1 MKTKRELVMPRNNPT
16 PPVQQN
22 SSVQKA
28 FVNKSIN
35 SLHSFYLSGSI
46 EEPSEYVAWFEIMRN
61 ANENDV
67 IQIHINSYGGDLFT
81 AIQFMRAIADT
92 QAHVI
97 CSVEGACMSAAT
109 MIFLCADTFE
119 VSEHSMFM
127 FHNYSSVSH
136 GKGGE
141 MFDNI
146 IHERKWSEHLL
157 NRIYAGFLGKEE
169 ISSLLEN
176 KDLWM
181 DGEEVLKRLNKRQA
195 MFTRIAKDAEKKA
208 KKPVA
213 EKKPEPKAKPA
224 AKPAAK
230 KTPPAKKAPVKK

>member
-1 MKTKRELVMPRNNPT
+1 MNSTT
-16 PPVQQN
+16 PPIQQN

-61 ANENDV
+61 AGENDV

-81 AIQFMRAIADT
+81 AIQFLRAIADT
-92 QAHVI
+92 PAHVI

-109 MIFLCADTFE
+109 MVFLAADTFE

-127 FHNYSSVSH
+127 FHNYSSMTH

-141 MFDNI
+141 MYDNI
-146 IHERKWSEHLL
+146 VHERKWSEHLL
-157 NRIYAGFLGKEE
+157 KRIYDGFLHNEE
-169 ISSLLEN
+169 IASLLDN
-176 KDLWM
+176 KDIWM
-181 DGEEVLKRLNKRQA
+181 DGEEVLKRLTERQKK
-195 MFTRIAKDAEKKA
+195 FEKLAKA
-208 KKPVA
+208 KTNEKSVPGKRKVQRPTKPTA
-213 EKKPEPKAKPA
+213 RKNAQSKK
-224 AKPAAK
+224 
-230 KTPPAKKAPVKK
+230 

>member
-1 MKTKRELVMPRNNPT
+1 MKEKRAFVMHRNNPQT
-16 PPVQQN
+16 VQQ
-22 SSVQKA
+22 SSSLQKA

-35 SLHSFYLSGSI
+35 QLHSFYLSGNI
-46 EEPSEYVAWFEIMRN
+46 EDPSEYVAWFELMRN
-61 ANENDV
+61 AGEHDV
-67 IQIHINSYGGDLFT
+67 IQLHINSYGGDLFT

-109 MIFLCADTFE
+109 MIFLCADTYE

-127 FHNYSSVSH
+127 FHNYSSATF

-157 NRIYAGFLGKEE
+157 NRVYDGFLNKDE
-169 ISSLLEN
+169 IASLLHN
-176 KDLWM
+176 KDIWM
-181 DGEEVLKRLNKRQA
+181 DGEEVLKRLNERQKK
-195 MFTRIAKDAEKKA
+195 FEKLAKDNA
-208 KKPVA
+208 KKLQG
-213 EKKPEPKAKPA
+213 
-224 AKPAAK
+224 KPAAK
-230 KTPPAKKAPVKK
+230 KPAGKQPPRKGNPPKKQVG

>member
-1 MKTKRELVMPRNNPT
+1 MTRNNAPA
-16 PPVQQN
+16 PIQQN
-22 SSVQKA
+22 SSIQKA

-35 SLHSFYLSGSI
+35 QLHSFYLSGNI
-46 EEPSEYVAWFEIMRN
+46 EDPSEYVAWFELMRN
-61 ANENDV
+61 AGENDV
-67 IQIHINSYGGDLFT
+67 IQLHINSYGGDLFT

-109 MIFLCADTFE
+109 MIFLCGDTYE

-127 FHNYSSVSH
+127 FHNYSSATF

-146 IHERKWSEHLL
+146 VHERKWSDHLL
-157 NRIYAGFLGKEE
+157 NRVYDGFLTKEE
-169 ISSLLEN
+169 IGSLLHN
-176 KDLWM
+176 KDIWM
-181 DGEEVLKRLNKRQA
+181 DGEEVLKRLQLRQKKYEK
-195 MFTRIAKDAEKKA
+195 IAKEREATAKKA
-208 KKPVA
+208 Q
-213 EKKPEPKAKPA
+213 AKPA

-230 KTPPAKKAPVKK
+230 KPAPAKKPAQKTAK

>member
-1 MKTKRELVMPRNNPT
+1 MKKKKELVMPRNNPSAA
-16 PPVQQN
+16 QQN
-22 SSVQKA
+22 SSIQKA
-28 FVNKSIN
+28 FVNKPIN
-35 SLHSFYLSGSI
+35 QLHSFYLSGNI
-46 EEPSEYVAWFEIMRN
+46 EDPSEYIAWFELMRN
-61 ANENDV
+61 AGEHDV
-67 IQIHINSYGGDLFT
+67 IQININSYGGDLFT

-127 FHNYSSVSH
+127 FHNYSSATF

-157 NRIYAGFLGKEE
+157 NRVYDGFLNKEE
-169 ISSLLEN
+169 IASLLHN
-176 KDLWM
+176 KDIWM
-181 DGEEVLKRLNKRQA
+181 DGEEVLKRLNERQKK
-195 MFTRIAKDAEKKA
+195 FEKLAKDNA
-208 KKPVA
+208 KKLQS
-213 EKKPEPKAKPA
+213 
-224 AKPAAK
+224 KPAAK
-230 KTPPAKKAPVKK
+230 KPAAKQPPRKTTPPKK